1 MWSRTADAAGALIIS
16 GTRQNLTTS
25 FISLFSKQLNG
36 ILLGWFWQAMYT
48 PKRNFRVAHGKRG
61 FAGASTAL

>member
-25 FISLFSKQLNG
+25 FISFFSKKLNG
-36 ILLGWFWQAMYT
+36 ISLGWSWQAMYT
-48 PKRNFRVAHGKRG
+48 SERNFRVAR
-61 FAGASTAL
+61 LV